1 MYRGI
6 PRHRYDPGECPLLL
20 RCYYHRVAVADDCEG
35 LTFVRWMGQQRG
47 EILVVNSSELRAV
60 QGRQVCDFKLT
71 PPKLPQPKRQQQAR
85 AKKQQQSSPPPFDPK
100 QRWRLDRD
108 LDRDTRTECL
118 AT

>member
-1 MYRGI
+1 M
-6 PRHRYDPGECPLLL
+6 
-20 RCYYHRVAVADDCEG
+20 
-35 LTFVRWMGQQRG
+35 
-47 EILVVNSSELRAV
+47 

-85 AKKQQQSSPPPFDPK
+85 TKKQQQSSPPPFDPKHK

-108 LDRDTRTECL
+108 LDRDTRTECQ